1 MSGDEATLVVRDAG
15 EGVRAIDVAG
25 DITSASDEVLH
36 DAHDRASEGGVR
48 AVILNFSDLHYM
60 NSGGIGLIVTTLI
73 RAQRSGHRLCA
84 VGLSDHYRELFSLT
98 RLDEAIGIFDDEAA
112 AVTAVRS

>member
-1 MSGDEATLVVRDAG
+1 MSDAQVELTVRDAAD
-15 EGVRAIDVAG
+15 GVRVIEVAG
-25 DITSASDEVLH
+25 EITAASDDLLRN
-36 DAHDRASEGGVR
+36 AHDRASEGGVK
-48 AVILNFSDLHYM
+48 AVVLNFSDLAYM

-112 AVTAVRS
+112 AVAAVAS